1 MPPLS
6 KDDSAISA
14 AVSALCKRLR
24 EPLWVHVIRPDRLVL
39 AVREGTEAAEG
50 GRRDGDRKS

>member
-39 AVREGTEAAEG
+39 AVREGTEG